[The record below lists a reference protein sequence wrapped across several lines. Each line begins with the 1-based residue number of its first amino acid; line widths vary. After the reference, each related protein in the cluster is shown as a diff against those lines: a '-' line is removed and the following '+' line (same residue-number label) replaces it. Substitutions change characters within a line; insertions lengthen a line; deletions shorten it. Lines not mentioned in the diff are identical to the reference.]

1 MKLTIPFEDLR
12 KENVSLVG
20 GKNANLG
27 ELLNAGIPVPPGFAV
42 TAYAYKKFI
51 TENSIAS
58 RIHKAISETTT
69 VLSNPQQF
77 EKASRDIREIIEST
91 PIPVTIEKAIKKAYG
106 VLCKKTKKERFFVAV
121 RSSATAEDLPD
132 ASFAGQHESYLNIRG
147 PKKLIETTLKCWSS
161 LFTPRAIVYRTQMGF
176 KDEQVLMSVGV
187 QEMVNARAAGV
198 MFSLNPLTGERD
210 QIAIEA
216 NWGFGQ
222 SVVSGSTTPDQY
234 TVKKKT
240 LQILEKRIAKKTVE
254 YVQDTKSMRM
264 IYADIPTERQEQQCL
279 THEEII
285 ILAELAIHI
294 EKNYGGKP
302 QDIEFAIDR
311 DLKFPQNVYVVQSR
325 PETVWSE

>member
-1 MKLTIPFEDLR
+1 LKLTIPLEDLR

-27 ELLNAGIPVPPGFAV
+27 ELLNAGMPVPPGFAV

-51 TENSIAS
+51 TENSIGS
-58 RIHKAISETTT
+58 RIRKAISETTA

-77 EKASRDIREIIEST
+77 EKVSRDIRELIEST
-91 PIPVTIEKAIKKAYG
+91 PMPVKIEKAIKKAYV
-106 VLCKKTKKERFFVAV
+106 VLGKKTKKERFFVAV
-121 RSSATAEDLPD
+121 RSSATTEDLPD

-147 PKKLIETTLKCWSS
+147 QKELIETTLKCWSS
-161 LFTPRAIVYRTQMGF
+161 LFSPRAIVYRTKMGF

-187 QEMVNARAAGV
+187 QEMVDARAAGV
-198 MFSLNPLTGERD
+198 VFSLNPLTGERG
-210 QIAIEA
+210 QIVIEA

-234 TVKKKT
+234 IVKKKT
-240 LQILEKRIAKKTVE
+240 LEILEKRVAKKNVE
-254 YVQDTKSMRM
+254 YVHDINLMRM
-264 IYADIPTERQEQQCL
+264 VYADIPTERQEQQCL
-279 THEEII
+279 TDEEII
-285 ILAELAIHI
+285 RLAELAIHI

-311 DLKFPQNVYVVQSR
+311 DLTFPQNVYVVQSR
-325 PETVWSE
+325 AETVWSE

>member
-69 VLSNPQQF
+69 NLSNLQQF
-77 EKASRDIREIIEST
+77 EKASRDIRELIQST
-91 PIPVTIEKAIKKAYG
+91 PIPVKIEKAIKKAYV
-106 VLCKKTKKERFFVAV
+106 VLGKKTKKERFFVAV

-147 PKKLIETTLKCWSS
+147 PKELIETTLKCWSS
-161 LFTPRAIVYRTQMGF
+161 LFTPRAIIYRTQMGF

-198 MFSLNPLTGERD
+198 MFSLNPLTGDRD
-210 QIAIEA
+210 QIVIEA

-234 TVKKKT
+234 IVKKKT
-240 LQILEKRIAKKTVE
+240 LEILEKRVAKKTVE
-254 YVQDTKSMRM
+254 YVQNTKSMR
-264 IYADIPTERQEQQCL
+264 IIRTNIPTERQKQQCL
-279 THEEII
+279 TDEEII
-285 ILAELAIHI
+285 RLAELSIHI

-302 QDIEFAIDR
+302 QDIEFAIDK

-325 PETVWSE
+325 PVTVWSQ

>member
-1 MKLTIPFEDLR
+1 LKFTIPFEDLR

-27 ELLNAGIPVPPGFAV
+27 ELLNAEIPVPPGFAV

-58 RIHKAISETTT
+58 RIRKAISETTT
-69 VLSNPQQF
+69 DLSNLQQF
-77 EKASRDIREIIEST
+77 EKASRDIRELIQST
-91 PIPVTIEKAIKKAYG
+91 PIPVKIEKAIKKAYA
-106 VLCKKTKKERFFVAV
+106 VLSKKTKKERFFVAV

-132 ASFAGQHESYLNIRG
+132 ASFAGQHESYLNIKS
-147 PKKLIETTLKCWSS
+147 PKELIEATLKCWSS
-161 LFTPRAIVYRTQMGF
+161 LFTPRAIVYRKQMGF

-187 QEMVNARAAGV
+187 QEMVDARAAGV
-198 MFSLNPLTGERD
+198 MFSFNPLTGDRD
-210 QIAIEA
+210 QIVIEA

-234 TVKKKT
+234 IVKKKT
-240 LQILEKRIAKKTVE
+240 LEILEKRVAKKTVE
-254 YVQDTKSMRM
+254 YVQDTKSMR
-264 IYADIPTERQEQQCL
+264 IIRTNIPKERQEQQCL
-279 THEEII
+279 TDEEVIR
-285 ILAELAIHI
+285 LAELSIHI

-325 PETVWSE
+325 PVTVWNE